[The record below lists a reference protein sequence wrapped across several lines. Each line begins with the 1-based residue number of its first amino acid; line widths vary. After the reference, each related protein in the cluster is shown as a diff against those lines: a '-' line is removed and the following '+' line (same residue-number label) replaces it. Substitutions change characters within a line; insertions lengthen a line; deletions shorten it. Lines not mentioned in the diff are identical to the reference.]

1 MPEGNCDLL
10 PIDTGCSHAL
20 EIAPEPEDLD
30 HTADSISRIADLEGR
45 LKAFKQQALA
55 AMKQAK
61 KSAALSQ
68 HVSSLEEQM
77 YVLKSKIIR
86 LEDGLLYMTELIEGA
101 NK

>member
-1 MPEGNCDLL
+1 MPEGNRDLL

-20 EIAPEPEDLD
+20 EIAPEPKDLD
-30 HTADSISRIADLEGR
+30 HTAESISRITDLEGR